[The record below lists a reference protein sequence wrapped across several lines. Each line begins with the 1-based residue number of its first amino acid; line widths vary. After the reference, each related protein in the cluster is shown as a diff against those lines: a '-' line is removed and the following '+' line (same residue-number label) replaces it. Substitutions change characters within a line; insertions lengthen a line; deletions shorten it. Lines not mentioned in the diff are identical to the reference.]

1 MKIVEEILSKYRE
14 GWSLP
19 QDLYFHPDVLAHE
32 KEVIWKQ
39 NWLFAGFTCEIPN
52 AGDYF
57 TYMVIDQP
65 IIVIRGDEGEV
76 YAHHNTCRHRGSVIC
91 TEESGN
97 EPNLVCPYHN
107 WVYAKNGSLKN
118 ARMMNDDFDKS
129 ENGLHPVHVKV
140 VEGFI
145 FICLA
150 ENPPSFEKEATDL
163 APYVKPLQLD
173 EAKVAFRDRYELD
186 ANWKLVVENFREC
199 YHCGPAHPEYCAAV
213 VGANLVEERNSI
225 WASKNEDWKA
235 KGLAVDL
242 VDATEHSGN
251 YIIRYPLRHGVE
263 SYSIDG
269 KTVAPLMGELQDY
282 DNGVIGL
289 LNYPN
294 IFMDCVSDYT
304 WTMRIT
310 PIDRLRTT
318 VDLIWL
324 VNGKAV
330 ESVDYDVERLTEFW
344 NITGGQDFVLCEN
357 NQKGIL
363 SDKYKPGIMSPDE
376 ADVMNF
382 HHWYLHRMKSKIAE

>member
-1 MKIVEEILSKYRE
+1 MNTVEQILSTYRE
-14 GWSLP
+14 GWSLD
-19 QDLYFHPDVLAHE
+19 QDFYFNQDVFRHE

-57 TYMVIDQP
+57 TYSVINQP
-65 IIVIRGDEGEV
+65 IVVIRGDEGAV
-76 YAHHNTCRHRGSVIC
+76 FAHHNTCRHRGSVIC

-97 EPNLVCPYHN
+97 EPILVCPYHN
-107 WVYAKNGSLKN
+107 WVYAKNGSLKS

-129 ENGLHPVHVKV
+129 KNGLYPVNVKV
-140 VEGFI
+140 IEGFI

-150 ENPPSFEKEATDL
+150 ENPPSFDKEATDFTRYL
-163 APYVKPLQLD
+163 KPFHID
-173 EAKVAFRDRYELD
+173 NAKVAHRDRYELD

-199 YHCGPAHPEYCAAV
+199 YHCGPAHPEYCGAV
-213 VGANLVEERNSI
+213 VGANLVEERDSI
-225 WASKNEDWKA
+225 WASKMEIWRT

-242 VDATEHSGN
+242 IDATVDSGN
-251 YIIRYPLRHGVE
+251 YIVRYPLRPGVE

-269 KTVAPLMGELQDY
+269 KKVAPLMGDLKDY
-282 DNGVIGL
+282 DSGVLGL

-294 IFMDCVSDYT
+294 LFMDCISDYT

-310 PIDRLRTT
+310 PIDALHSV

-330 ESVDYDVERLTEFW
+330 EGVDYGLERLTEFW
-344 NITGGQDFVLCEN
+344 KITGEQDWVLCEN

-363 SDKYKPGIMSPDE
+363 SDKYKPGKMAPDE
-376 ADVMNF
+376 TDVVNF
-382 HHWYLHRMKSKIAE
+382 HHWYLHRMKRKA

>member
-1 MKIVEEILSKYRE
+1 MAYTY
-14 GWSLP
+14 G
-19 QDLYFHPDVLAHE
+19 AHE
-32 KEVIWKQ
+32 L
-39 NWLFAGFTCEIPN
+39 N
-52 AGDYF
+52 
-57 TYMVIDQP
+57 
-65 IIVIRGDEGEV
+65 
-76 YAHHNTCRHRGSVIC
+76 
-91 TEESGN
+91 
-97 EPNLVCPYHN
+97 
-107 WVYAKNGSLKN
+107 
-118 ARMMNDDFDKS
+118 
-129 ENGLHPVHVKV
+129 
-140 VEGFI
+140 
-145 FICLA
+145 
-150 ENPPSFEKEATDL
+150 
-163 APYVKPLQLD
+163 
-173 EAKVAFRDRYELD
+173 
-186 ANWKLVVENFREC
+186 
-199 YHCGPAHPEYCAAV
+199 
-213 VGANLVEERNSI
+213 
-225 WASKNEDWKA
+225 
-235 KGLAVDL
+235 
-242 VDATEHSGN
+242 
-251 YIIRYPLRHGVE
+251 IIRYPLRQGVE

-269 KTVAPLMGELQDY
+269 KTVAPLMGDLQDY